1 MSERQDAA
9 TFDVVI
15 IGAGPSGLAAAIELG
30 RRGVSCLV
38 LERNDRVG
46 YSPRAKTT
54 HSRTREHLRRWGIA
68 KDLLEASPFGADY
81 PSDVVFATRLS
92 GHVIT
97 RFENA
102 FACAPQRQD
111 IYSEHAQW
119 IPQYKLESVLQAY
132 LATLESVTLRFNCRF
147 ETATQDE
154 RGVQVVFTDEA
165 GRSETINARYLIGA
179 DGAGSG
185 LRRLMGI
192 EMRGEHDLSHNTVV
206 ICRAPGLMQQVKLPR
221 AIMYWLVNPDVPGN
235 MAPMDVD
242 DIWAFSTQRRVE
254 TAAEARALINAASGM
269 EVDAEILRI
278 DHWTAHALIADRY
291 RDRNFFLVGDAC
303 HLHPPYGGFGMNMG
317 IGDGI
322 DLGWKLAAVLQGWGG
337 KALLESYEIERRQV
351 HQLVIAEAATNQKT
365 TSKNLVVAGV
375 EDDGPTGEAVRA
387 EVNNRIVETKSRE
400 FRTLGVVLGARYATS
415 PIVVADGS
423 SPPPWDQAVYTPNA
437 VPGSRAPHLWLEPGT
452 ARGVSLFD
460 RFGPDYTLLV
470 LTSAAEAAA
479 ERFLASAA
487 RRGVPMIKL
496 SLHRRE
502 AQALY
507 EKPLV
512 LIRPDQHVAWRG
524 EDFPDHEG
532 LLDSIA
538 GR

>member
-1 MSERQDAA
+1 M
-9 TFDVVI
+9 
-15 IGAGPSGLAAAIELG
+15 
-30 RRGVSCLV
+30 
-38 LERNDRVG
+38 
-46 YSPRAKTT
+46 
-54 HSRTREHLRRWGIA
+54 
-68 KDLLEASPFGADY
+68 
-81 PSDVVFATRLS
+81 
-92 GHVIT
+92 
-97 RFENA
+97 
-102 FACAPQRQD
+102 
-111 IYSEHAQW
+111 
-119 IPQYKLESVLQAY
+119 
-132 LATLESVTLRFNCRF
+132 
-147 ETATQDE
+147 
-154 RGVQVVFTDEA
+154 
-165 GRSETINARYLIGA
+165 
-179 DGAGSG
+179 
-185 LRRLMGI
+185 
-192 EMRGEHDLSHNTVV
+192 
-206 ICRAPGLMQQVKLPR
+206 
-221 AIMYWLVNPDVPGN
+221 
-235 MAPMDVD
+235 
-242 DIWAFSTQRRVE
+242 
-254 TAAEARALINAASGM
+254 
-269 EVDAEILRI
+269 
-278 DHWTAHALIADRY
+278 
-291 RDRNFFLVGDAC
+291 
-303 HLHPPYGGFGMNMG
+303 
-317 IGDGI
+317 
-322 DLGWKLAAVLQGWGG
+322 
-337 KALLESYEIERRQV
+337 
-351 HQLVIAEAATNQKT
+351 
-365 TSKNLVVAGV
+365 